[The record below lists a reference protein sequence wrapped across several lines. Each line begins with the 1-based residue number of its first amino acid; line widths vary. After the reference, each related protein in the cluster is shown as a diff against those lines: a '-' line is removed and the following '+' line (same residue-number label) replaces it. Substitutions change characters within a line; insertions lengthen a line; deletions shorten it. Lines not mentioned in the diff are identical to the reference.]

1 MLAPLTPFAL
11 ASSANSRFQA
21 SKPAAVLPH
30 CAASAVAPRHANTA
44 NAARA
49 TINVLPW
56 IIQTPFAPF
65 GLGRLALRLLGGRF
79 LAGLLACDRHQHF
92 LLAACR
98 LPGLLRRLRGLSRL
112 GTANAPAQRLH
123 QVHDIAS
130 SGTVLVRDRL
140 AGALL
145 EVDQRCFVLS
155 SNFSGSNRPDFW
167 LTMCLARSS
176 MSLVTLTSW
185 ISSKYSPSARTSYGS
200 AAACPS
206 VPFLGVRAR

>member
-92 LLAACR
+92 LLAAFR
-98 LPGLLRRLRGLSRL
+98 GFLLRGLSRL

-145 EVDQRCFVLS
+145 EVDQRCFVLVLEFFRLEPS
-155 SNFSGSNRPDFW
+155 GLLVDDVFGQVEHVLGDFDVLDLVEIFALGANFVW
-167 LTMCLARSS
+167 
-176 MSLVTLTSW
+176 
-185 ISSKYSPSARTSYGS
+185 
-200 AAACPS
+200 
-206 VPFLGVRAR
+206 

>member
-145 EVDQRCFVLS
+145 EVDQRCFVLVLEFFRLEPS
-155 SNFSGSNRPDFW
+155 GLLVDDVFGQVEHVLGDFDVLDLVEIFALGANFVW
-167 LTMCLARSS
+167 
-176 MSLVTLTSW
+176 
-185 ISSKYSPSARTSYGS
+185 
-200 AAACPS
+200 
-206 VPFLGVRAR
+206 